1 MVVASYRMLT
11 AMSTIDSKTI
21 YDEKIRFPLIRGVVV
36 LFAILTII
44 FLVMYLYQRITG
56 QLGEN
61 PVPLWFAV
69 TILSALALFT
79 SFLANLVT
87 LSIKMTEESAVVAF
101 GIFRARVRWEDVR
114 GCDLDRISS
123 FLSSANW
130 GVSMGFVGGRWRRM
144 YNVMGYPRV
153 VVEMKRGRKAV
164 VFSTKDPA
172 MVIDI
177 IERRIQSQQTV

>member
-1 MVVASYRMLT
+1 MVVAFHRILI
-11 AMSTIDSKTI
+11 AMSNIDSKII
-21 YDEKIRFPLIRGVVV
+21 YEEKVRFPLIRGVVV

-44 FLVMYLYQRITG
+44 FLIMYLYQRITG
-56 QLGEN
+56 QLGAN

>member
-1 MVVASYRMLT
+1 MLDV
-11 AMSTIDSKTI
+11 MSSNVDSKII
-21 YDEKIRFPLIRGVVV
+21 YEEKVRFPLIRGVVA
-36 LFAILTII
+36 LFAVLTVA
-44 FLVMYLYQRITG
+44 FLIAYSYQRVTG
-56 QLGEN
+56 QLGPN

-87 LSIKMTEESAVVAF
+87 LSIKMTEESAVVGF
-101 GIFRARVRWEDVR
+101 GIFRMKVRWEDVR

-123 FLSSANW
+123 FLSAANW

-153 VVEMKRGRKAV
+153 ELEMKSGRKTV

-172 MVIDI
+172 KVVDI
-177 IERRIQSQQTV
+177 IKKQIQAQPTA

>member
-1 MVVASYRMLT
+1 
-11 AMSTIDSKTI
+11 MSNVDSKII
-21 YDEKIRFPLIRGVVV
+21 YEEKVRFPLIRGVVA
-36 LFAILTII
+36 LFAVLTII

-56 QLGEN
+56 QLGLN

-79 SFLANLVT
+79 AFLANLTT
-87 LSIKMTEESAVVAF
+87 LSIKMTEEFAVVAF
-101 GIFRARVRWEDVR
+101 GIFRIRVRWEDVR
-114 GCDLDRISS
+114 GCDLDKLSP

-153 VVEMKRGRKAV
+153 ELEMKRGRKSV
-164 VFSTKDPA
+164 VFSTKNPDA
-172 MVIDI
+172 VIDVI
-177 IERRIQSQQTV
+177 KSRIQSQQSV

>member
-1 MVVASYRMLT
+1 MLDV
-11 AMSTIDSKTI
+11 MSNVDSKII
-21 YDEKIRFPLIRGVVV
+21 YEEKVRFPLIRGVVA
-36 LFAILTII
+36 LFAVLTII

-56 QLGEN
+56 QLGAN

-87 LSIKMTEESAVVAF
+87 LSIKMTEESAVVGF

-114 GCDLDRISS
+114 GCDLDRLSS
-123 FLSSANW
+123 FLSSGSW

-144 YNVMGYPRV
+144 YNVMGYQRV
-153 VVEMKRGRKAV
+153 VMEMKKGRKVV
-164 VFSTKDPA
+164 VFSTNNPA

-177 IERRIQSQQTV
+177 IERRIQVQQTA